1 MATATRPY
9 VITGKDGAQ
18 RLVQAGTQAQAL
30 RHVATDQFTVKAA
43 SASEVIE
50 LMQSGVQPEMASA
63 EKDGE

>member
-9 VITGKDGAQ
+9 IITGKDGAH

-50 LMQSGVQPEMASA
+50 LMQAGVKPETASA
-63 EKDGE
+63 ERDAE